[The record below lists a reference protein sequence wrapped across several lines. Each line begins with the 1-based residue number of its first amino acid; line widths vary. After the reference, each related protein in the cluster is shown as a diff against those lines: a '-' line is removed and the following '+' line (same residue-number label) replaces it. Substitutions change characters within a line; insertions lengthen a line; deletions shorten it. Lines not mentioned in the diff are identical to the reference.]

1 MKSGLPARFA
11 VQQTVNRD
19 RRVFLYDCGGLSLS
33 KKEIHVQQID
43 RTQVRLK
50 EPFDFHFIHQYGSV
64 FRVFDEQSS
73 GNLCFGVEKAG
84 KKYFMKFAGART
96 INDHDLPVE
105 DAVARLRAA
114 VPKYKDLEHPSLI
127 RLVDSAEVKD
137 GYVLLFDW
145 EAGESFG
152 NPDCSLDHRFLSLPI
167 SQRVRVFE
175 QVLRFHLHVACCGY
189 VAIDFNHNS
198 ILYNFESGKVTV
210 CDIDFYARQSYMN
223 GMGGV
228 FGIKTL
234 MSPEESR
241 CAGLLDE
248 VTNVYTMGATAF
260 MLLASGDRTLE
271 RWPLNAKLYEVV
283 KRAVSDSR
291 SQRQQS
297 IAQLLE
303 EWEMYSTRLLP
314 FPG

>member
-1 MKSGLPARFA
+1 MSVR
-11 VQQTVNRD
+11 N
-19 RRVFLYDCGGLSLS
+19 
-33 KKEIHVQQID
+33 IHVQKID
-43 RTQVRLK
+43 GAQVRLK
-50 EPFDFHFIHQYGSV
+50 EPFDFDFLHRYGSV
-64 FRVFDEQSS
+64 FTVFDEQSS

-84 KKYFMKFAGART
+84 KRYFVKLAGART

-105 DAVARLRAA
+105 DAIARLRAA
-114 VPKYKDLEHPSLI
+114 VPKYQDLEHPSLI
-127 RLVDSAEVKD
+127 RLIESTEIKD
-137 GYVLLFDW
+137 GYVLVFDW

-152 NPDCSLDHRFLSLPI
+152 NPDFSLSHKFVSLPI
-167 SQRVRVFE
+167 HQKVNVFE
-175 QVLRFHLHVACCGY
+175 QVLRFHLHVAQCGY

-198 ILYNFESGKVTV
+198 MLYHFDSGKVVV

-260 MLLASGDRTLE
+260 LLLANGDRSPQC
-271 RWPLNAKLYEVV
+271 WPLDARLYEVV
-283 KRAVSDSR
+283 ARAVSDSR
-291 SQRQQS
+291 NQRQQS

-303 EWEMYSTRLLP
+303 EWQSHSTAGRVSP
-314 FPG
+314 ATEGV